1 MVMEL
6 VERIEKIITDV
17 LKIEPGTIKE
27 ISRDDTLNRI
37 GVDSVNFIEIVISL
51 EDEFNITF
59 EDEELLLQNLNTIN
73 KLKNVITQKLES

>member
-1 MVMEL
+1 MEL